1 MPICVTIRYCEG
13 IQWQIIKQ
21 VVVVVVMLMNENNEK
36 DNKDENTKVEDTEAE
51 EALHRMR
58 TQLGLYYPQVLST
71 INYQLKT
78 MILIIIT
85 LSYSTG
91 SEQQAR

>member
-1 MPICVTIRYCEG
+1 MMMTPT
-13 IQWQIIKQ
+13 
-21 VVVVVVMLMNENNEK
+21 NENNEK

-71 INYQLKT
+71 IDYQFLNYDHHLNHDNAELT
-78 MILIIIT
+78 H
-85 LSYSTG
+85 
-91 SEQQAR
+91 RV

>member
-1 MPICVTIRYCEG
+1 MI
-13 IQWQIIKQ
+13 
-21 VVVVVVMLMNENNEK
+21 K

-71 INYQLKT
+71 INDHHHNHDNAELK
-78 MILIIIT
+78 
-85 LSYSTG
+85 YPG
-91 SEQQAR
+91 FEQQARCED